1 VFGETELSAA
11 AAERTLSTVL
21 KYAEDE
27 EAVRQAG
34 LATLLVPRD

>member
-27 EAVRQAG
+27 EAVHQAG